1 MEPFS
6 AALSSGDKNAQNAI
20 KTQQQHNEL
29 VIKRMNMIICTVTA
43 RCYRSTMEHVT
54 NYPASSILMS
64 ILCMLAPLSCP
75 GYSSHLQYSLLLYE

>member
-1 MEPFS
+1 MKPFS

-43 RCYRSTMEHVT
+43 RCYDQIGPLWNMWPTT
-54 NYPASSILMS
+54 QQ
-64 ILCMLAPLSCP
+64 APF
-75 GYSSHLQYSLLLYE
+75 

>member
-1 MEPFS
+1 MKPFS

-43 RCYRSTMEHVT
+43 RCYDQ
-54 NYPASSILMS
+54 IG
-64 ILCMLAPLSCP
+64 PLWNM
-75 GYSSHLQYSLLLYE
+75 